1 MSGGGA
7 GEVSGGGDTTMST
20 GEGPSSGRPRAPC
33 VEEEKPNAMRCRNWI
48 RARAVEIAAKTA
60 PTMTVGEGSSG
71 GAANPKPEMS
81 VSDWILSGSDEG
93 PSNGR
98 EEHAGE
104 GAAKR
109 ARRLP
114 HVCDSKCLATT
125 ERGRGSGEG
134 VEDLI
139 SDAGNYHDDG
149 EASFSKSQCLLLVL

>member
-1 MSGGGA
+1 MT
-7 GEVSGGGDTTMST
+7 VR
-20 GEGPSSGRPRAPC
+20 EGP
-33 VEEEKPNAMRCRNWI
+33 
-48 RARAVEIAAKTA
+48 
-60 PTMTVGEGSSG
+60 SG

-81 VSDWILSGSDEG
+81 VIDWILLGSDEG
-93 PSNGR
+93 PCNGR
-98 EEHAGE
+98 EERAGE

-114 HVCDSKCLATT
+114 HVCDSKFLATT

-149 EASFSKSQCLLLVL
+149 EASFSESQCLLLVL